1 MDEDMA
7 NPNVDQP
14 AVEHRSLLRLV
25 FQLVGATDL
34 ALGLAIAIWGPGFVG
49 NDPVVDKVILIC
61 GGVLALGGLAM
72 VWFARRRYGGARS
85 EAGAT
90 MVVRTRD

>member
-1 MDEDMA
+1 VDEDME
-7 NPNVDQP
+7 NPSIDQP
-14 AVEHRSLLRLV
+14 AIEHHTLLRLV
-25 FQLVGATDL
+25 FQLVGMTDV

-49 NDPVVDKVILIC
+49 DDPVVDKVILIC

-90 MVVRTRD
+90 MVVRTRG